1 MIDRT
6 LLTPMTA
13 ADLYAALAQG
23 VTTFTNVD
31 LSGQALELPSST
43 MSGLVFQN
51 CSFDDA
57 SAPSGSGFSGCS

>member
-31 LSGQALELPSST
+31 LSGQALELPWRS
-43 MSGLVFQN
+43 
-51 CSFDDA
+51 
-57 SAPSGSGFSGCS
+57 